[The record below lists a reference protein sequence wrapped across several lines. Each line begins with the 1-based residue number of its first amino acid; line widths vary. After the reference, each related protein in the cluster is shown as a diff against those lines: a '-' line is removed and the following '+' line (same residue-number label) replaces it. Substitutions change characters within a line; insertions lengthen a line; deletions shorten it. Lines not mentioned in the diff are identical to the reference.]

1 MRYWIKPRDIIYV
14 KGYGFLSF
22 AENMGKSLSNK
33 YGQKLLDSAKKST
46 TDAMNTASKRSIQK
60 SAEATGD
67 FIGNKIADKIRKV
80 LKKTS
85 NNNIDGGDDD
95 DDDDDD
101 DEDAEITIHRKILI
115 SRGKTTNYWWINVN
129 IKKIYISLRKVTN
142 YC

>member
-1 MRYWIKPRDIIYV
+1 MRYSIKPRDIIYV
-14 KGYGFLSF
+14 NGYGFLSF

-33 YGQKLLDSAKKST
+33 YGQKHLDSAKRST
-46 TDAMNTASKRSIQK
+46 TDAKNTASKRSIQK

-85 NNNIDGGDDD
+85 NNSYNIDGDDDD

-101 DEDAEITIHRKILI
+101 DEDAEIATLKKKIHI
-115 SRGKTTNYWWINVN
+115 SREKTTNY
-129 IKKIYISLRKVTN
+129 R
-142 YC
+142 

>member
-1 MRYWIKPRDIIYV
+1 MRYSIKPRDIIYV
-14 KGYGFLSF
+14 NGYGVLSF

-33 YGQKLLDSAKKST
+33 YGQKHLDSAKRST
-46 TDAMNTASKRSIQK
+46 ADSKNTASKRSIQK

-85 NNNIDGGDDD
+85 NNSYNIDGDDDD

-101 DEDAEITIHRKILI
+101 DEDAEIATHKKKIHI
-115 SRGKTTNYWWINVN
+115 SREKTTNY
-129 IKKIYISLRKVTN
+129 R
-142 YC
+142 